1 MTRLPWPCLM
11 LVTDR
16 RRLSPEARTIADEL
30 AALER
35 LLDEAIE
42 AEIDLIQLREPDVPS
57 GPLACLARRV
67 AARAAGTRVRL
78 LVNDRADVAAVAGA
92 AGVHLPA
99 RGLPA
104 SRLRA
109 LDGDWLIGRSVHV
122 GDAID
127 AIDAFDEPAVD
138 YLIFG
143 TVFPSV
149 SKRGEAG
156 SGLAPLGDVA
166 RAARVPVLAIGGIT
180 PPRAAA
186 CAAAGAAGVAAIGVF
201 LPPGRSPDAMGVGPA
216 ARALRAA
223 LAGALPDAPGH
234 LLQ

>member
-57 GPLACLARRV
+57 GSLASLARRV

-122 GDAID
+122 GEAID
-127 AIDAFDEPAVD
+127 EPDVD

-143 TVFPSV
+143 TVYPSV

-201 LPPGRSPDAMGVGPA
+201 LPPGRSPDAMGAAPA

>member
-1 MTRLPWPCLM
+1 MTRLPRPCLM

-35 LLDEAIE
+35 FLDEAID

-57 GPLACLARRV
+57 GSLASLAQRV
-67 AARAAGTRVRL
+67 AARASGTRVRL

-122 GDAID
+122 GEAID
-127 AIDAFDEPAVD
+127 EPDVD

-143 TVFPSV
+143 TVYPSV

-201 LPPGRSPDAMGVGPA
+201 LPPGRSPDAMGAAPA

>member
-1 MTRLPWPCLM
+1 MTRLPRPCLM

-35 LLDEAIE
+35 FLDEAID
-42 AEIDLIQLREPDVPS
+42 AEIDLIQLRESDVPS
-57 GPLACLARRV
+57 GSLASLAQRV
-67 AARAAGTRVRL
+67 AARASGTRVRL

-122 GDAID
+122 GEAID
-127 AIDAFDEPAVD
+127 EPDVD

-143 TVFPSV
+143 TVYPSV

-201 LPPGRSPDAMGVGPA
+201 LPPGRSPDAMGAAPA

>member
-1 MTRLPWPCLM
+1 MTRLPRPCLM

-16 RRLSPEARTIADEL
+16 RRLSPEVRTIADEL

-35 LLDEAIE
+35 FLDEAID

-57 GPLACLARRV
+57 GSLASLAQRV

-122 GDAID
+122 GEAID
-127 AIDAFDEPAVD
+127 EPDVD

-143 TVFPSV
+143 TVYPSV

-201 LPPGRSPDAMGVGPA
+201 LPPGRSPDAMGAAPA

>member
-1 MTRLPWPCLM
+1 MTRLPRPCLM

-35 LLDEAIE
+35 FLDEAID

-57 GPLACLARRV
+57 GSLASLARRV

-122 GDAID
+122 GEAID
-127 AIDAFDEPAVD
+127 EPDVD

-143 TVFPSV
+143 TVYPSV

-201 LPPGRSPDAMGVGPA
+201 LPPGRSPDAMGAAPA

>member
-1 MTRLPWPCLM
+1 MMRLPRPCLM

-35 LLDEAIE
+35 LLDEAID

-57 GPLACLARRV
+57 GSLASLARRV
-67 AARAAGTRVRL
+67 AARASGTRVRL

-109 LDGDWLIGRSVHV
+109 LDGGWLIGRSVHA

-127 AIDAFDEPAVD
+127 AIDEPDVD

-143 TVFPSV
+143 TVYPSV

-166 RAARVPVLAIGGIT
+166 RAALVPVLAIGGIT

-186 CAAAGAAGVAAIGVF
+186 CAAAGAAGVAAIGLF